1 MFCQAGRQKR
11 RCSDIKITT
20 SARDRRGLRAGRG
33 KRGEGQEAS
42 GSGNAGHSKKR
53 RGKDNR
59 AKRMPAGDNGERR
72 KTRGSPPCGER
83 ENRVRRGGKDWE
95 KEGRRQRKQE
105 SGQAVR
111 LRRWGRKRSKAQR
124 GEGARG
130 RRNGA
135 PGMEEKQG
143 AERGTRS
150 RLRRRGGGK
159 SAEGQGTRART
170 KEKMKR
176 DAGRGRNPPGRRQ
189 GSPPP
194 VFPRPAAIN
203 VMPRLRRG
211 RRAFPPAA
219 KKTPA
224 RKPAFA
230 CGNRAGRIGTSPLAV
245 FQSHREGTVSES
257 AAGRLPARRITPA
270 TPSSPLP
277 SACAASEKERPRPSD
292 SSAA

>member
-20 SARDRRGLRAGRG
+20 SARDRRGCGPGGEKGTRGRKHPGAATPVTERDAAARTIGQRGGLRGITESAGKREAGIRRAAGR
-33 KRGEGQEAS
+33 K
-42 GSGNAGHSKKR
+42 
-53 RGKDNR
+53 
-59 AKRMPAGDNGERR
+59 PA
-72 KTRGSPPCGER
+72 
-83 ENRVRRGGKDWE
+83 
-95 KEGRRQRKQE
+95 
-105 SGQAVR
+105 AR
-111 LRRWGRKRSKAQR
+111 LS
-124 GEGARG
+124 
-130 RRNGA
+130 
-135 PGMEEKQG
+135 
-143 AERGTRS
+143 
-150 RLRRRGGGK
+150 L
-159 SAEGQGTRART
+159 
-170 KEKMKR
+170 
-176 DAGRGRNPPGRRQ
+176 
-189 GSPPP
+189 
-194 VFPRPAAIN
+194 PRPAAIN

-245 FQSHREGTVSES
+245 FQSHREGIGHES

-270 TPSSPLP
+270 APSSPLP

>member
-42 GSGNAGHSKKR
+42 GSGNAGHRKRR

-59 AKRMPAGDNGERR
+59 AKRMPAGNNGECG

-83 ENRVRRGGKDWE
+83 ENRVRCGSADRK

-111 LRRWGRKRSKAQR
+111 LRRWERKRSKARR
-124 GEGARG
+124 GESARG

-150 RLRRRGGGK
+150 RLRRRGGKVGGEARHK
-159 SAEGQGTRART
+159 GPIEGENEARCRKRQESARPQA
-170 KEKMKR
+170 
-176 DAGRGRNPPGRRQ
+176 

-194 VFPRPAAIN
+194 VSPRPALPQSTSCPGCAAGDG
-203 VMPRLRRG
+203 RFRR
-211 RRAFPPAA
+211 RQ

-245 FQSHREGTVSES
+245 FQSLREGIGHES

-270 TPSSPLP
+270 ASPLL